1 MAVMTLALVVSSVG
15 YLFDRLADD
24 LTDIALWLHY
34 EDYDG
39 EA

>member
-1 MAVMTLALVVSSVG
+1 MVVMSLAVIVSTVG
-15 YLFDRLADD
+15 MIFDRLADD
-24 LTDIALWLHY
+24 LTDFALWVHI